1 MKASASSNITAL
13 EHHGA
18 GEFGRARRCLDPR
31 GDALDSEAFAALL
44 FDELDAGGSRLSL
57 CVGPA
62 EGFTEGLRRRARLVS
77 LSRMTFTHQMA
88 RVLVAEQVYRAS
100 EIRRGSG
107 YHK

>member
-1 MKASASSNITAL
+1 MKASAYSNIT
-13 EHHGA
+13 GA